1 MQKLIF
7 HQQRQRYEF
16 LCNFGEHYVAKKAGF
31 KWDGEKIR
39 RWWTKDIHTAL
50 KLEKYAAP
58 ELRTEFDA
66 RLKEKAERREAS
78 RAFNADIEIPAPQG
92 LDYMPFQRAGIAYAL
107 ARPHTLIADQMGL
120 GKAQPL
126 DTPILTP
133 KGWVKMGDI
142 QIGDEVIGNDG
153 EPTKVIG
160 VYPQGERNCFKVT
173 FSDRTETECDLD
185 HLWQVT
191 TADWKFRG
199 APPKVLPTSELLRLG
214 LKDKAGNR
222 KWEIPLV
229 KNPVAFRHQDLPI
242 SPWLLGVLIGDG
254 GFSQVSVY
262 LSNPEPEILKR
273 VENEIKP
280 LGLYLKK
287 TEPNREDRYDY
298 RLTHG
303 ESNKPNPIKE
313 ILKDLGLMGK
323 MSYQKHIPHPYLFSR
338 PEQRSELLR
347 GLMDTDG
354 WVTQGKRGNAA
365 QLSTSSPQ
373 LADDIVFLVQ
383 SLGGVARRKVK
394 PTTHRD
400 AHLITISLPRGM
412 QPFWLPRK
420 RNVYPNMRE
429 KYAPTRKIESIEFS
443 RRVAAQC
450 IKVQNG
456 NGLYLT
462 NDCIVTH
469 NTIQA
474 IGTINAMATEDVNRV
489 LVVCPASLRLNWQQ
503 EAEKWL
509 VHEHLHPK
517 VIGPKN
523 PMTGNESFL
532 IINYDICSKHKDALR
547 SVNWDVMICDE
558 AHYMKNNRAQRS
570 VAILGLTDKKKGID
584 IPPVPAKRK
593 LFLTGTPIVNR
604 PNELHPLVAALAPT
618 EFGNFWTFARRYCN
632 AQQTRFGWDFKGATN
647 LDELQDRLRETCM
660 VRRLKKDVLTDLPAK
675 RRSIIE
681 IPANGKTRV
690 IAAERK
696 AAALHEDTL
705 AELKAAVELAKVSDD
720 PNVYAEA
727 VEKLKAAAAAAF
739 TEMSKLRRETA
750 IAKAPLVA
758 QHVRDSVE
766 AGGKVVVFAHHHE
779 VTDLLM
785 NALDDLG
792 CVKLDG
798 RDSMEDR
805 NAAVNAFQENDEVQ
819 VFVGGIKAAG
829 VGLTLTASSHVVF
842 SELDWTPAGMSQAED
857 RCHRIGQQ
865 NQVLVQHLVFE
876 ESIDVK
882 IAHTLV
888 EKQSIIEKA
897 LDAES
902 VASPELAEPIVPI
915 VTQVSEVP
923 PIQTRKAALEKAA
936 AKLTDADIAKIHADL
951 KVLAAC
957 CDGANAID
965 GMGFNKIDTRIGK
978 SLAATQKLTPKQAAL
993 GKRLTTKYRRQLTQ

>member
-7 HQQRQRYEF
+7 HESRQRYE
-16 LCNFGEHYVAKKAGF
+16 LICQFGEHYPAKRAGF
-31 KWDGEKIR
+31 KWDGDKKIK
-39 RWWTKDIHTAL
+39 RWWTDDIDIAL

-78 RAFNADIEIPAPQG
+78 RAFNADIEIPAPAG
-92 LDYMPFQRAGIAYAL
+92 LAYMPFQRAGIAYAL

-120 GKAQPL
+120 GKTIAAL
-126 DTPILTP
+126 GIVNATPAA
-133 KGWVKMGDI
+133 
-142 QIGDEVIGNDG
+142 EV
-153 EPTKVIG
+153 
-160 VYPQGERNCFKVT
+160 Q
-173 FSDRTETECDLD
+173 
-185 HLWQVT
+185 
-191 TADWKFRG
+191 
-199 APPKVLPTSELLRLG
+199 
-214 LKDKAGNR
+214 
-222 KWEIPLV
+222 
-229 KNPVAFRHQDLPI
+229 
-242 SPWLLGVLIGDG
+242 
-254 GFSQVSVY
+254 
-262 LSNPEPEILKR
+262 
-273 VENEIKP
+273 
-280 LGLYLKK
+280 
-287 TEPNREDRYDY
+287 
-298 RLTHG
+298 
-303 ESNKPNPIKE
+303 
-313 ILKDLGLMGK
+313 
-323 MSYQKHIPHPYLFSR
+323 
-338 PEQRSELLR
+338 
-347 GLMDTDG
+347 
-354 WVTQGKRGNAA
+354 
-365 QLSTSSPQ
+365 
-373 LADDIVFLVQ
+373 
-383 SLGGVARRKVK
+383 
-394 PTTHRD
+394 
-400 AHLITISLPRGM
+400 
-412 QPFWLPRK
+412 
-420 RNVYPNMRE
+420 
-429 KYAPTRKIESIEFS
+429 
-443 RRVAAQC
+443 
-450 IKVQNG
+450 
-456 NGLYLT
+456 
-462 NDCIVTH
+462 
-469 NTIQA
+469 
-474 IGTINAMATEDVNRV
+474 RV

-509 VHEHLHPK
+509 VHKHLHPK

-618 EFGNFWTFARRYCN
+618 EFGNFWTFARRYCG
-632 AQQTRFGWDFKGATN
+632 AQQTRWGWDFDGATH

-798 RDSMEDR
+798 RDTDMHVRD
-805 NAAVNAFQENDEVQ
+805 AAVNAFQENDEVQ

-876 ESIDVK
+876 DSIDVRM
-882 IAHTLV
+882 ARTLI
-888 EKQSIIEKA
+888 EKQRIIDEA
-897 LDAES
+897 LDMQT
-902 VASPELAEPIVPI
+902 ASTELSEPIVPI
-915 VTQVSEVP
+915 AEGTQTP
-923 PIQTRKAALEKAA
+923 PISPRKKALETTA
-936 AKLTDADIAKIHADL
+936 AKLTPTEIHEIHAKL
-951 KVLAAC
+951 KLLSAW
-957 CDGANAID
+957 CDGAQQLD
-965 GMGFNKIDTRIGK
+965 GRGFSKIDVSIGK
-978 SLAATQKLTPKQAAL
+978 SLAAAERLTPKQAAL
-993 GKRLTTKYRRQLTQ
+993 GKLLTTKYRRQLEA